1 MNMPNINPD
10 KFPKGYIFK
19 GSNGESFV
27 IIVDSRGKNRWQKIT
42 EKPNQ
47 SYLNKVKESIS
58 LMNETIDGDPNEAIE
73 LKEILDKKI
82 NNLRNLEDDE
92 EVKEAVD
99 LLKNFRNQVYK
110 HGGQLKKIQDEI
122 NLYES
127 AYNKTDSSYNK
138 KILAE
143 KINKLKTQ
151 LI

>member
-1 MNMPNINPD
+1 MPNINPD

-82 NNLRNLEDDE
+82 NYFSNKSTEGT
-92 EVKEAVD
+92 A
-99 LLKNFRNQVYK
+99 LLTFIISFAQ
-110 HGGQLKKIQDEI
+110 
-122 NLYES
+122 
-127 AYNKTDSSYNK
+127 
-138 KILAE
+138 ILHYLFF
-143 KINKLKTQ
+143 IP
-151 LI
+151 